1 VCFCKNDDVE
11 TIGEKTALATRNRGR
26 NTILSNPKKR
36 IMAKRLAL
44 SFTRSSQMPT
54 ARPAIKEVVEVG
66 ALFVIS
72 EMTHL
77 RAS

>member
-1 VCFCKNDDVE
+1 M
-11 TIGEKTALATRNRGR
+11 
-26 NTILSNPKKR
+26 ILYHNCWRASLNPKKR

-54 ARPAIKEVVEVG
+54 TRPAIKEVVEVG